1 MSLQD
6 EQENDLSVNILLV
19 LFMTSLSSTIE
30 VILECSI
37 GFILAKFKPL
47 KILDRDRIRFL
58 SKLWFNLFIPC
69 LFFINLTTSFSLDVF
84 QQIYM
89 VFLYSVILEILG
101 IVFGKLLFLK
111 LFWKDRL
118 DDISRTVLT
127 LTLVCHTSVS
137 LPLVYI
143 VALCNVS
150 TSGASPIYNMTFDQ
164 AHKSAMTSLSV
175 FIIPIEFVF
184 YTVGYNSF
192 KSGAARLKKLAEE
205 ESNKK
210 LESNDIVNESDG
222 TIEVELVDEEHPI
235 VEEQNKEEI
244 DEEHHVNQ
252 ELIIESQQP
261 NQELPRLSTLQKL
274 KLYFYNNLENIKEL
288 LRNLLSPPLI
298 SIFVAILIALISP
311 VKDFLITDP
320 PMFISSVKN
329 ICKVFSQAVSPA
341 ALIILGG
348 NLGMTLL
355 KEENETLSNN
365 FDTNEEETN
374 LWKRI
379 WIKMKSTIIGILKIL
394 PFP

>member
-1 MSLQD
+1 
-6 EQENDLSVNILLV
+6 
-19 LFMTSLSSTIE
+19 
-30 VILECSI
+30 
-37 GFILAKFKPL
+37 
-47 KILDRDRIRFL
+47 
-58 SKLWFNLFIPC
+58 
-69 LFFINLTTSFSLDVF
+69 
-84 QQIYM
+84 
-89 VFLYSVILEILG
+89 
-101 IVFGKLLFLK
+101 
-111 LFWKDRL
+111 
-118 DDISRTVLT
+118 
-127 LTLVCHTSVS
+127 
-137 LPLVYI
+137 
-143 VALCNVS
+143 
-150 TSGASPIYNMTFDQ
+150 MTFDQ

-210 LESNDIVNESDG
+210 LESNDIINESDG

-365 FDTNEEETN
+365 IDTNEDETN
-374 LWKRI
+374 LLKRI
-379 WIKMKSTIIGILKIL
+379 WIKMKATLIGILKIFKIKKIHPLAIAISLITKLIIFPLIGVGLVYAGIYLKIL
-394 PFP
+394 PTNDPLLILVILIQFSMPMAMSLTSLSSLSNDFGQEQVCELLLWHYLLCPLSLSLFSAWFLSLSCQLMGEEFSDKCNI